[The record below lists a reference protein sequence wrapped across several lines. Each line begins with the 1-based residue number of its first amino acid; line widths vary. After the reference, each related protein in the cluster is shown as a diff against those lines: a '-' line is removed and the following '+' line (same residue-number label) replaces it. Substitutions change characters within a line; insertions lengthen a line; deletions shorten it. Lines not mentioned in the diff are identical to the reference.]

1 MSNKLTTP
9 EFDKLNKDDIILS
22 EYPRP
27 NFKRDSYICL
37 NGYWDYKITKD
48 KNDINDFN
56 KTIRVPYPIE
66 APASTVERT
75 LKEDEYLIYHTKF
88 KVDKSFIKD
97 TTFIHF
103 LGVDQGFKIILNG
116 VEFDE
121 IFPMYLPSKIDITK
135 ALKEDNEL
143 IVICKDTL
151 DIIYPYGKQSKK
163 PKGIFYT
170 PVSGIYFPVFLESVN
185 YGYIEDIKLTP
196 TMESLSIDIS
206 SASNEFEVEIFEG
219 EELIIKENIPSN
231 KTFHF
236 AKPHLWD
243 VDDPFLYK
251 MIIKTE
257 SDKVETYFAL
267 RQVELKNGF
276 VHLNNKKIFITA
288 VLDQG
293 YYPEGLY
300 TPSSYE
306 SYKNDILTM
315 KELGFNTL
323 RKHIKIELPY
333 FYYLC
338 DKLGMLVMQDF
349 VNNGDYSFLRDTAL
363 PTIGWIKRND
373 YLTHFNKKARKN
385 YIKHYTALQKY
396 LYNFPSII
404 AYTIFNEGWGQFRA
418 DYNYE
423 IAKSNDPTR
432 LYDSTSGWFQQ
443 KKSDFNSYHLYFK
456 NINKLPKIKK
466 KPVFISE
473 FGGFAY
479 LEKEHLYSEDSFG
492 YDTFEST
499 DHLYE
504 GLKALLEEKVL
515 PYKNN
520 VSGFVYTQLSDV
532 ETEVNGIIT
541 YDRKVVKFKKEVKE
555 LIEKFK

>member
-1 MSNKLTTP
+1 MNKLTTP
-9 EFDKLNKDDIILS
+9 EYEKLTNEDIVLS

-37 NGYWDYKITKD
+37 NGYWDYKITRD
-48 KNDINDFN
+48 LNDLNNFN
-56 KTIRVPYPIE
+56 EKIRVPFPIE
-66 APASTVERT
+66 SPASTVNKT

-88 KVDKSFIKD
+88 KVDKNFIKD
-97 TTFIHF
+97 QTFIHF
-103 LGVDQGFKIILNG
+103 LGVDQSFKIILNG

-170 PVSGIYFPVFLESVN
+170 PVSGIYFPVFIESVN
-185 YGYIEDIKLTP
+185 NGYIEDIKFTP
-196 TMESLSIDIS
+196 TMESLSIEITSSSTEFDI
-206 SASNEFEVEIFEG
+206 EILEG
-219 EELIIKENIPSN
+219 DNTIIKEKMSSS

-236 AKPHLWD
+236 QNPHLWNI
-243 VDDPFLYK
+243 DDPFLYK
-251 MIIKTE
+251 LILKTE
-257 SDKVETYFAL
+257 NDTVETYFAL

-276 VHLNNKKIFITA
+276 VYLNNKKIFVAA

-306 SYKNDILTM
+306 SYKRDILTM

-373 YLTHFNKKARKN
+373 YFTHYNKKARAN
-385 YIKHYTALQKY
+385 YIAHYTALQKY

-404 AYTIFNEGWGQFRA
+404 AYTIFNEGWGQFKA

-423 IAKSNDPTR
+423 IAKKNDPTR

-456 NINKLPKIKK
+456 NINKLPRIKK

-479 LEKEHLYSEDSFG
+479 LEKDHLYSEDSFG
-492 YDTFEST
+492 YDTFESV

-515 PYKNN
+515 PYKDN

-532 ETEVNGIIT
+532 ETEVNGIMT
-541 YDRKVVKFKKEVKE
+541 YDRKVVKFKKEVKD
-555 LIEKFK
+555 LIDKFK